1 MITITQ
7 ALQGP
12 GIAALDARIL
22 LAAALRV
29 SDVHLIAHNE
39 QVLNVVE
46 HERFRALVARR
57 VAGEP
62 LAYITGEREFFSRSF
77 HVTPAVLIP
86 RPETEL
92 LVELGLERLPAHA
105 KARVLDLGTGSGC
118 IAISIALARG
128 SVRVTAT
135 DESADAL
142 AVARGNASSLGA
154 SNVEFIQGSWF
165 DPVGEQ
171 RFDLI
176 VSNPPYVAQGDA
188 HLTQGDL
195 RFEPPAAL
203 ASGDDGLAD
212 IRIILKYARA
222 HLAAG
227 GWLLFEHGYD
237 QATRCRALL
246 AQAGFGGVQS
256 WRDLAGIERVSGG
269 CAPL

>member
-1 MITITQ
+1 MVTIAQ
-7 ALQGP
+7 ALQTAGM
-12 GIAALDARIL
+12 AALDVRML
-22 LAAALRV
+22 LAAMLRV
-29 SDVHLIAHNE
+29 SEVHLIAHNE
-39 QVLNVVE
+39 QVLSAAE
-46 HERFRALVARR
+46 HERFSALVARR

-105 KARVLDLGTGSGC
+105 KASVLDLGTGSGC

-128 SVRVTAT
+128 GVRVTAT
-135 DESADAL
+135 DRSADAL
-142 AVARGNASSLGA
+142 AVARGNCHRLGA
-154 SNVEFIQGSWF
+154 SNVEFVQSSWF
-165 DPVGEQ
+165 DSRSNR

-195 RFEPPAAL
+195 RFEPSTAL
-203 ASGDDGLAD
+203 SSGDDGLAD
-212 IRIILKYARA
+212 IRVIIKDART
-222 HLAAG
+222 HLTAG

-237 QATRCRALL
+237 QAARCRELL
-246 AQAGFGGVQS
+246 LNAGLDDVQS

-269 CAPL
+269 RAPL